1 VALGLGDAET
11 LIKQSAAVA
20 APLKRLAA
28 A

>member
-1 VALGLGDAET
+1 VALGLGNAEL